1 MTLRTLGDLNLAGR
15 RVFVRVDFNLP
26 IKDGRILD
34 DSRIKAA
41 LPTLN
46 YVLEKGGRPVLA
58 SHLGRP
64 KGPDPSQSL
73 KPVADR
79 LRELSGRTVIFSDH
93 PCGPEAEAMSK
104 ALKPGEILLLENTR
118 FEKGEKDNAPE
129 TAQKFRAL
137 ADVYVNDAFGTAH
150 RADASTHAL
159 ALLFDERAAGL
170 LMEREVAALSAA
182 VTDPAHPF
190 VAVLGGAKISGKLE
204 VVQALL
210 AKADVL
216 LIGGGMA
223 NTFLKAQGLEIGKSL
238 MEPDLLE
245 TARGLLDQVKAAGRR
260 RLLLPVDALVTDQ
273 LPSETSTTVLVNA
286 VPADRLIADIGP
298 ATVKAYAAEIA
309 KAKTLFWNGPMGVF
323 EQKAFAAGTF
333 GIAQAVADCP
343 GFTIVGGGESVA
355 AVEQSGMAPKVKH
368 ISTGGGASLEF
379 VAGKSLPALEVLQA

>member
-1 MTLRTLGDLNLAGR
+1 MTLRTLASLNLAGR

-26 IKDGRILD
+26 IKDGKILD
-34 DSRIKAA
+34 DSRVKAA

-46 YVLEKGGRPVLA
+46 FILGKGGRPVLA

-79 LRELSGRTVIFSDH
+79 LRQLTGKTVIFSEQ

-118 FEKGEKDNAPE
+118 FEKGEKDDAPE
-129 TAQKFRAL
+129 AAQKFRVL

-170 LMEREVAALSAA
+170 LMEREVAALSAT
-182 VTDPAHPF
+182 VTSPEHPF

-204 VVQALL
+204 VLQALL
-210 AKADVL
+210 PKADVL

-223 NTFLKAQGLEIGKSL
+223 NTFLKAQGHEIGKSL
-238 MEPDLLE
+238 MEADLLD
-245 TARGLLDQVKAAGRR
+245 TAKGILDQAKAAGKKF
-260 RLLLPVDALVTDQ
+260 LLPVDALVTDQ
-273 LPSETSTTVLVNA
+273 LPSETSAIVPATA
-286 VPADRLIADIGP
+286 APADRLIADIGP
-298 ATVKAYAAEIA
+298 ETVKVYAAEIL

-323 EQKAFAAGTF
+323 EQKAFAGGTF
-333 GIAQAVADCP
+333 GIAMAVADCG

>member
-1 MTLRTLGDLNLAGR
+1 MTLRTLATLNLAGR

-26 IKDGRILD
+26 IKDGKILD
-34 DSRIKAA
+34 DSRVKAA

-46 YVLEKGGRPVLA
+46 YILEKGGRPILA

-79 LRELSGRTVIFSDH
+79 LRELSGRTVLFAEH

-118 FEKGEKDNAPE
+118 FEKGEKDDAPE
-129 TAQKFRAL
+129 AAQKFRAL
-137 ADVYVNDAFGTAH
+137 ADLYVNDAFGTAH

-170 LMEREVAALSAA
+170 LMEREVAALSAT
-182 VTDPAHPF
+182 VTAPQHPF

-204 VVQALL
+204 VLQALL
-210 AKADVL
+210 PKADVL

-223 NTFLKAQGLEIGKSL
+223 NTFLKAQGHEIGKSL
-238 MEPDLLE
+238 MEADLLE
-245 TARGLLDQVKAAGRR
+245 TAKGILEQARAAGKKF
-260 RLLLPVDALVTDQ
+260 LLPVDALVTDQ
-273 LPSETSTTVLVNA
+273 LPSESASPSPATA

-298 ATVKAYAAEIA
+298 ETVKAFAAEIGR
-309 KAKTLFWNGPMGVF
+309 AKTLFWNGPMGVF
-323 EQKAFAAGTF
+323 EQKAFAGGTF
-333 GIAQAVADCP
+333 GVAKAVAECP

-355 AVEQSGMAPKVKH
+355 AVEQSGMAPRVKH

>member
-1 MTLRTLGDLNLAGR
+1 MTLRTLANLNLAGR

-26 IKDGRILD
+26 IKDGKILD
-34 DSRIKAA
+34 DSRVKAA

-46 YVLEKGGRPVLA
+46 YILEQGGRPVLA

-118 FEKGEKDNAPE
+118 FEKGEKDDAPE

-137 ADVYVNDAFGTAH
+137 ADLYVNDAFGTAH

-159 ALLFDERAAGL
+159 ALLFEERAAGL
-170 LMEREVAALSAA
+170 LMEREVAALSAT
-182 VTDPAHPF
+182 VTSPAHPF

-204 VVQALL
+204 VLQALL
-210 AKADVL
+210 PKADVL

-223 NTFLKAQGLEIGKSL
+223 NTFLKAQGHEIGKSL
-238 MEPDLLE
+238 MEADLLE
-245 TARGLLDQVKAAGRR
+245 TAKGILDQAKAAGK
-260 RLLLPVDALVTDQ
+260 LFLLPVDALVTDQ
-273 LPSETSTTVLVNA
+273 LPSEGSTAVAVNA

-298 ATVKAYAAEIA
+298 ETVKAYAAEIA

-323 EQKAFAAGTF
+323 EQKAFAGGTF
-333 GIAQAVADCP
+333 GVAQAVAECP

-355 AVEQSGMAPKVKH
+355 AVEQSGMAPQVKH

-379 VAGKSLPALEVLQA
+379 VAGKSLPALEVLQV